1 MLFCERQPKIIVGML
16 TVGGVLPSGSSCS
29 PPFSLSFPNQHP
41 TLTSTK
47 KKNTHSTF
55 LVAPVWGII
64 ADAAHSPYNILQIT
78 FLVSLVGQIFVGY
91 SHDANYIMI
100 MVFFTALFNAP
111 VKSLMDSMVLDNLK
125 DQNLY
130 GRLRLWGQL
139 GFGIGSSAV
148 GLLLSPMAVKKPT
161 TSSSSSMLW
170 SVSDKWPAPLTTVLS
185 LVHRSWQK
193 LTGYKL
199 LFFVHAALSVPTW
212 LFIQAFRRQDASNKN
227 SIAAAAAAASSSTS
241 STAPKKSKE
250 TTSVTQ
256 GLQLLLQNP
265 DALLFFFLVFCVGT
279 SSGMI
284 ENFAYVRIREVGG
297 TGRHM
302 GLSRAVSSA
311 GGAPMF
317 WFSGVLTQRLGV
329 DRVMVLSLISY
340 AVRFV
345 IYASMRQPL
354 QALPAEALRGLTF
367 ALFWTGS
374 TIYAHK
380 VSPDGLHA
388 TMIMFVNAMYG
399 GLGQSLGAVLGG
411 RFVDQVG
418 TVRAFGWAAAA
429 DGVLAAAVAAYFY
442 LWNRKSVDTFRNPTP
457 IQKKKLSS
465 SSSSAAT
472 ATKSKA

>member
-1 MLFCERQPKIIVGML
+1 LFA
-16 TVGGVLPSGSSCS
+16 
-29 PPFSLSFPNQHP
+29 NQHVHRP
-41 TLTSTK
+41 PHAR
-47 KKNTHSTF
+47 THSTF

-64 ADAAHSPYNILQIT
+64 ADAASSPYNILQIT
-78 FLVSLVGQIFVGY
+78 FLVSLVGQILVGY
-91 SHDANYIMI
+91 SHNANYIMI
-100 MVFFTALFNAP
+100 MVFLTALFNAP

-148 GLLLSPMAVKKPT
+148 GLLLSP
-161 TSSSSSMLW
+161 SSSSSVMATSTSMTPNQQRSAAL
-170 SVSDKWPAPLTTVLS
+170 VS
-185 LVHRSWQK
+185 LVFTDAFLARWPQLKATVAWLERSWLN

-199 LFFVHAALSVPTW
+199 LFFVHAALSIPTW
-212 LFIQAFRRQDASNKN
+212 LFIQAFRRQDASNKSN
-227 SIAAAAAAASSSTS
+227 IAAAAAAAAT
-241 STAPKKSKE
+241 TTG
-250 TTSVTQ
+250 TTSVPTTAKPAKVLGKEPTTSVGQ

-297 TGRHM
+297 TGRDM

-311 GGAPMF
+311 AGAPMF
-317 WFSGVLTQRLGV
+317 WFSGTLTKRLGV
-329 DRVMVLSLISY
+329 DRVMVLSLVSY
-340 AVRFV
+340 TVRFLL
-345 IYASMRQPL
+345 YASMPSPL
-354 QALPAEALRGLTF
+354 WALPAEALRGLTF

-411 RFVDQVG
+411 RLVDQVG
-418 TVRAFGWAAAA
+418 TVRAFGLAAAA
-429 DGVLAAAVAAYFY
+429 DGVLAATVAAYFY
-442 LWNRKSVDTFRNPTP
+442 LWNRKSVDTFRNPEP
-457 IQKKKLSS
+457 IQKKKTA
-465 SSSSAAT
+465 SAT
-472 ATKSKA
+472 TKSLV